1 MKDYDTRVAR
11 VCSRLNAE
19 GARYVLVGST
29 AMQLW
34 GTTRAT
40 QDVDILIEPSI
51 SNARNVLRAL
61 AALDFGF
68 ATEQLIKDVATRAV
82 TVVGS
87 APIVDILT
95 RACSLDWKTAQ
106 ANATLFEVE
115 GVAIPTASIN
125 DLIASK
131 QTGLL
136 QDRADIEVLEAIAR
150 HLASVTP

>member
-34 GTTRAT
+34 GTTRAARE
-40 QDVDILIEPSI
+40 VGILIEPSI

-68 ATEQLIKDVATRAV
+68 ATEQLIKDTATRAV
-82 TVVGS
+82 TVIGS
-87 APIVDILT
+87 NPVVAIIT
-95 RACSLDWKTAQ
+95 RAGSLNWKA
-106 ANATLFEVE
+106 AHARATIFHIE
-115 GVAIPTASIN
+115 GVAIPAASIA
-125 DLIASK
+125 DLITSK
-131 QTGLL
+131 QTGLEH
-136 QDRADIEVLEAIAR
+136 DRTDIQELETIAR
-150 HLASVTP
+150 YIASAGA